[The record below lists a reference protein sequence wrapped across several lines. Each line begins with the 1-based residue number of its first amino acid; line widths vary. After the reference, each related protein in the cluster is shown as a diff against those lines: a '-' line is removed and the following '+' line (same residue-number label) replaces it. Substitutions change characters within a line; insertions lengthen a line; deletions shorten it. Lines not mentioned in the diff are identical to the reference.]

1 MNTTI
6 QQQDGY
12 LVAVFE
18 GRLDT
23 AAAPK
28 TEQDMRP
35 LYSNSENQDI
45 ILDCAHLEYISSS
58 GLRLFLG
65 LLKATKPKGI
75 HVYIS
80 NMSEGL
86 KQVFNMTGFTSL
98 FEFKWIFGIAPLL
111 IW

>member
-45 ILDCAHLEYISSS
+45 IRVE
-58 GLRLFLG
+58 
-65 LLKATKPKGI
+65 
-75 HVYIS
+75 
-80 NMSEGL
+80 
-86 KQVFNMTGFTSL
+86 TSV
-98 FEFKWIFGIAPLL
+98 
-111 IW
+111 

>member
-45 ILDCAHLEYISSS
+45 ILDCAHLEYISLVLPQSH
-58 GLRLFLG
+58 
-65 LLKATKPKGI
+65 I
-75 HVYIS
+75 H
-80 NMSEGL
+80 
-86 KQVFNMTGFTSL
+86 
-98 FEFKWIFGIAPLL
+98 
-111 IW
+111 